1 MDIRHLTGRTQPV
14 DPSQQGKQLDKKA
27 PLTKD
32 GQSFSQILEKVSDQK
47 QQLEF
52 STHAMKRLE
61 DRAIEL
67 SDSDI
72 NRIQDAVDR
81 AGEKGSK
88 ESLILD
94 GDNAYLVNVEDRKV
108 ITAVDHLEMRDRVF
122 TQIDSAVLTNPDFDD
137 SMNQ

>member
-14 DPSQQGKQLDKKA
+14 DPSQKSKQLDKKA

-47 QQLEF
+47 QQLQF

-61 DRAIEL
+61 DRSIEL
-67 SDSDI
+67 SETDI
-72 NRIQDAVDR
+72 GRIQDAVDR

-122 TQIDSAVLTNPDFDD
+122 TQIDSAVLTDPDF
-137 SMNQ
+137 NK